1 MIPVSLF
8 LYKRAQS
15 GTKKKESNQLAEY
28 ILGENKERSY
38 RIDSKN
44 NPCAIFSRELNLI
57 IS

>member
-38 RIDSKN
+38 RIDSN
-44 NPCAIFSRELNLI
+44 QPMYYTSRELNLI